1 MLEKE
6 ASVENEETS
15 NIETTIEKKEVVV
28 ENVENIIAEENIE
41 DTKEEIKVESKGLV
55 NELLAGVLDQIVVA
69 LVALVT
75 LLVFNLVLK
84 IFGYYIAEKQ
94 PMFLI
99 IYVIINIIYAPV
111 CKKFKIKETLGKK
124 VLLNK

>member
-15 NIETTIEKKEVVV
+15 NMETTIEEKEVVV
-28 ENVENIIAEENIE
+28 ESVENILTE
-41 DTKEEIKVESKGLV
+41 EEIEVESKGLV
-55 NELLAGVLDQIVVA
+55 NELLAGVVDQIVVA

-75 LLVFNLVLK
+75 LLVLNLVLK

-99 IYVIINIIYAPV
+99 IYVIINVIYAPV
-111 CKKFKIKETLGKK
+111 CKRFKTKETLGKK
-124 VLLNK
+124 IFNK